1 MSVARLPLPD
11 DHPNTVNA
19 LRNKRSE
26 IVGDIE
32 IHSREIERLRAEL
45 VHLDVVLRLFDP
57 ATDPDDIVGRRRR
70 KRTEYFAKGELS
82 KRVFDGL
89 RHSGTVSAQELA
101 ASSMAEKMIPAGDRA
116 TRRVIA
122 QKFMSALHDLRRRGH
137 VRKIGDGIGVRW
149 KLAPQEPD
157 LI

>member
-1 MSVARLPLPD
+1 MSAAKLPLPD
-11 DHPNTVNA
+11 EHPNTVNA

-32 IHSREIERLRAEL
+32 VHSREIERLRSEL

-57 ATDPDDIVGRRRR
+57 TTDPDDIAGRKRRR
-70 KRTEYFAKGELS
+70 RTEYFAKGELS
-82 KRVFDGL
+82 KRVFDAL
-89 RHSGTVSAQELA
+89 RHNGTTSAQDLA
-101 ASSMAEKMIPAGDRA
+101 ASAMAEKQMPAGDRA

-122 QKFMSALHDLRRRGH
+122 QKFMSALHDLRRRDH
-137 VRKIGDGIGVRW
+137 VQKIGDGHGVRW
-149 KLAPQEPD
+149 KLAPEERD

>member
-1 MSVARLPLPD
+1 MSAASIPLPD
-11 DHPNTVNA
+11 GHPNTVNA

-32 IHSREIERLRAEL
+32 IHSREIERLRSEL

-57 ATDPDDIVGRRRR
+57 GTDPDDIAGRKRRR
-70 KRTEYFAKGELS
+70 RTEYFAKGELS
-82 KRVFDGL
+82 KRVFDAL
-89 RHSGTVSAQELA
+89 RHNGTTSAQELA
-101 ASSMAEKMIPAGDRA
+101 ASSMAEKQIPPGDRA

-122 QKFMSALHDLRRRGH
+122 QKFMSALHDLRRRGR
-137 VRKIGDGIGVRW
+137 VAKIGDGIGVRW
-149 KLAPQEPD
+149 KLVPLEPE